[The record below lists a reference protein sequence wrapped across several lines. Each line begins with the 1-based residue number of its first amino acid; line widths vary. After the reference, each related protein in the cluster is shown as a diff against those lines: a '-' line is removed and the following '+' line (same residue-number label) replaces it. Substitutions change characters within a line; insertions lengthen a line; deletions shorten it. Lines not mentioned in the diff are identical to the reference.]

1 MRTVDLS
8 YSTRNHLHNC
18 SMKNLF
24 YYLLFHSPSLR
35 KLMTFMYKHS
45 STAVLFRTM
54 RAVNVDK
61 SFATAEAPSTTSEEK
76 ILWTEKTGWGRRISI
91 ASCVHIMRGNKNF
104 AGQRVAVLAHWNT
117 QGIIHPYV
125 LYYAAHL
132 KSLGFMVVLAS
143 GGPLAAGMTNA
154 PELDAVVFRDC
165 PGYDFTS
172 WKAAFE
178 AFPSLCQARELFI
191 TNDSIFAPVGSF
203 APIFNAMKDVSCD
216 VWGLVEC
223 AFRPPYLQSYGIMF
237 RERALRSAALAE
249 FFDRVPLSGERS
261 VALNCEHR
269 LGTWL
274 HQNGLSIGA
283 WLPSQALP
291 WPWFNPL
298 HRTWRQMIEMGLPL
312 LKRDLLTSDPDF
324 YQKKK
329 WRRVLARYGYPI
341 SLVTEYINGIFS
353 ADAVKK

>member
-1 MRTVDLS
+1 
-8 YSTRNHLHNC
+8 
-18 SMKNLF
+18 MKNLF
-24 YYLLFHSPSLR
+24 YYLLLHSPSLR
-35 KLMTFMYKHS
+35 KLMSFIYKHS
-45 STAVLFRTM
+45 STSMLFHTI

-61 SFATAEAPSTTSEEK
+61 SFAAADAPPSISEESP
-76 ILWTEKTGWGRRISI
+76 LWTEETGWGKRISI
-91 ASCVHIMRGNKNF
+91 ASYVHIIRGNKNF

-117 QGIIHPYV
+117 QGIIAPYV

-132 KSLGFMVVLAS
+132 KSLGFFVVLAS

-154 PELDAVVFRDC
+154 PELDAIVFRDC

-178 AFPSLCQARELFI
+178 AFSSLYQARELFL

-203 APIFNAMKDVSCD
+203 APIFNAMENVRCD

-223 AFRPPYLQSYGIMF
+223 AFHPSYLQSYGLLF
-237 RERALRSAALAE
+237 RERALRSPALAE
-249 FFDRVPLSGERS
+249 FFDRVPLSGERAI
-261 VALNCEHR
+261 ALNCEHR
-269 LGTWL
+269 LGIWL
-274 HQNGLSIGA
+274 NRNGLSIGA

-312 LKRDLLTSDPDF
+312 FKRDLLTHNPDF
-324 YQKKK
+324 YQKKM
-329 WRRVLARYGYPI
+329 WRRVLAQHGYPL
-341 SLVTEYINGIFS
+341 SLITEYIDGSLS
-353 ADAVKK
+353 AEAVKLQSSRLTKTKNIT